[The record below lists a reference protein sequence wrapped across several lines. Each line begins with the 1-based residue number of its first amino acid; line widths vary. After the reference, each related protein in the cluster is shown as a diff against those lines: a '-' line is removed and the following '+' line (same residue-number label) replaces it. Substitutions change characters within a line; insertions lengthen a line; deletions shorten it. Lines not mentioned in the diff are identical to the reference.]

1 MAKESKRV
9 KTEAG
14 KAMHSKSKRE
24 RSLAGEVLRQGQ
36 KRRGTAESDN
46 KEIAGKPLCPTV
58 GAVAE
63 VWIKLPSR
71 SAPPIC
77 SSKCLA
83 PYPC

>member
-36 KRRGTAESDN
+36 KRRGKRNS
-46 KEIAGKPLCPTV
+46 GK
-58 GAVAE
+58 
-63 VWIKLPSR
+63 R
-71 SAPPIC
+71 Q
-77 SSKCLA
+77 
-83 PYPC
+83 